1 MAHSVRI
8 NYNTPLPGGG
18 KNASG
23 LAVNGKRLVGGRIN
37 ISSYTASGEVI
48 TPLEFGLDVIDQIFF
63 NVESVNNAATV
74 FGASAP
80 GLANYDRTAQ
90 RVVVISDATTANVT
104 GEAAVV
110 RFLAIGDS
118 NATSDL
124 V

>member
-23 LAVNGKRLVGGRIN
+23 LAVNNKRLVGGRIN

-48 TPLEFGLDVIDQIFF
+48 TPLEFGLDVLDQIFF
-63 NVESVNNAATV
+63 NVESVNDAVTEFAAAT
-74 FGASAP
+74 P
-80 GLANYDRTAQ
+80 GWANYDRTAQ
-90 RVVVISDATTANVT
+90 RVVVISDATTANAT
-104 GEAAVV
+104 GEAAVI

-118 NATSDL
+118 NASPDL